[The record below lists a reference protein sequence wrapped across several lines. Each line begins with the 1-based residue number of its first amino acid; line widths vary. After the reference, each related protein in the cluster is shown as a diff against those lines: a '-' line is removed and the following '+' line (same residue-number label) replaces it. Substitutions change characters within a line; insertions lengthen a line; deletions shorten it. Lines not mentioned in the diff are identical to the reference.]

1 LWYYIRAQVLR
12 PTCNEGTTT
21 DGVLAG
27 ATRVAVEVRTF
38 VKAHREAAAAAASA
52 AAARTADLGDSVVAP
67 STAPAGAGSA
77 RNASDSVIGSDTDH
91 DAAAASADVS
101 TDATDGNVKI
111 ATRRKINSNSS
122 SSSNGGGDDMT
133 GGGALTSISFV
144 GHSLGGL
151 YARLAVALLFDPIHG
166 IYKGSSG
173 HKRFFFFLNSSP
185 LSF

>member
-1 LWYYIRAQVLR
+1 MLR

-38 VKAHREAAAAAASA
+38 VKAHREAAAAA
-52 AAARTADLGDSVVAP
+52 
-67 STAPAGAGSA
+67 
-77 RNASDSVIGSDTDH
+77 
-91 DAAAASADVS
+91 SADVS

-122 SSSNGGGDDMT
+122 RSNGGGDDMT

>member
-1 LWYYIRAQVLR
+1 MLR

-38 VKAHREAAAAAASA
+38 VKAHREAAAAAS

-111 ATRRKINSNSS
+111 ATRRKINSNSNS
-122 SSSNGGGDDMT
+122 SRSSNGGGDDMT

>member
-1 LWYYIRAQVLR
+1 
-12 PTCNEGTTT
+12 
-21 DGVLAG
+21 
-27 ATRVAVEVRTF
+27 VEVRTF
-38 VKAHREAAAAAASA
+38 VKAHREAAAAAS

-122 SSSNGGGDDMT
+122 RSNGGGDDMT

-173 HKRFFFFLNSSP
+173 HKRFFFS
-185 LSF
+185 

>member
-1 LWYYIRAQVLR
+1 M
-12 PTCNEGTTT
+12 
-21 DGVLAG
+21 
-27 ATRVAVEVRTF
+27 EVRTF
-38 VKAHREAAAAAASA
+38 VKAHREAAAAAAAS
-52 AAARTADLGDSVVAP
+52 ARTADLGDSVVAP

-111 ATRRKINSNSS
+111 ATRRKINSNSNS
-122 SSSNGGGDDMT
+122 SRSNGGGDDMT